1 MSHKIKEKK
10 YRTYTYNGKVIDFE
24 KPLVMGIVNI
34 TPNSFYDGGKFDSL
48 KDVISDVESKLLQ
61 GADIIDIGAASAKP
75 GVVELSIEEEW
86 QRLKLILPE
95 IRKNFGST
103 VIGVDTYRAEI
114 AKRSI
119 DNGIDMI
126 NDISGGTFDEN
137 MFDIVSK
144 NKIPYV
150 LMHTPAKPEIMQQMT
165 NYENVITDIKTFFE
179 RQILKLKGLN
189 FENIILDVGFG
200 FGKTLQQ
207 NYELLKNLDE
217 FSSLEY
223 PILVGLSRKSMIN
236 LVIETN
242 PVTALN
248 GTTTLNTIALLNGAK
263 LLRVHDVLEANQC
276 VKLVDYYLK

>member
-34 TPNSFYDGGKFDSL
+34 TPNSFYDGGKFDTL